1 MTQLILL
8 LDIYPRELKTYF
20 CRKICTLMFIIALF
34 IIARKWKQPKCPSA
48 NKWIKKMWCVHTR
61 EHFLTMKGN
70 EVLITCYYMVETEKQ
85 VKKSDTKKKKKKS
98 DTKGHILYD
107 SVYMNCPEQANP

>member
-48 NKWIKKMWCVHTR
+48 KGWKNKRWNSHRAEYYSVIKR
-61 EHFLTMKGN
+61 N
-70 EVLITCYYMVETEKQ
+70 EVLK
-85 VKKSDTKKKKKKS
+85 
-98 DTKGHILYD
+98 L
-107 SVYMNCPEQANP
+107 